1 MENKKSNCNCT
12 EKRKFERELEK
23 MSPFEIK
30 NKLIAMAQ
38 EDARKSSA
46 TFLNAGRGNPNWVA
60 TTPREAFFLLGKWA
74 LAECHITKDVGDGI
88 AGIPSREG
96 SGERFRTFL
105 EVHRNYDGAELLR
118 GAFEYLIVNHNVD
131 PNDVAHEWA
140 EAIIG
145 DQYPTPDRILRYTEL
160 LVRDYLAK
168 EMGGCQCDDDCECYE
183 GKDCG
188 CECKSKVYDLF
199 AVEGGTAAMCYAFDS
214 LFENRLLKKGD
225 TIAIMTP
232 VFTPYLEIPHLERF
246 GFNVVNISAN
256 KIEEDGLHYW
266 QYPDEEIDKL
276 RDKDVKL
283 LCVVNPSNPPSY
295 TLSQHALDR
304 IADVVHKDNHD
315 LMIITDDVY
324 GTFVPDFK
332 SLMYRLPHNTMTV
345 YSFSKYFGATGWRL
359 AVIALNQLNIFDAL
373 IEHLCD
379 KDKKA
384 LNTRYGSLTLEPEKM
399 KFIDRMV
406 ADSRMVALN
415 HTAGLSTPQQ
425 MQMSFFAAYSL
436 LDRENVYKM
445 RMQTIINNRLDALW
459 KTTGFT
465 LKPDPLRAGYYSEI
479 DIMVWAKRIYGDA
492 FCEYLEKNYEPLD
505 FVLRLANETAV
516 VLLNG
521 DGFAGPDWSVRI
533 SLANLDRKSY
543 LRIGTAI
550 RSILNEYHSEF
561 RNGGKKEEES
571 VEE

>member
-1 MENKKSNCNCT
+1 MENKTNCNCNSLVN
-12 EKRKFERELEK
+12 RDYERELEK

-30 NKLIAMAQ
+30 NRLIEMAQ

-46 TFLNAGRGNPNWVA
+46 TFLNAGRGNPNWIA

-74 LAECHITKDVGDGI
+74 LAECRRTKDVGDGI
-88 AGIPSREG
+88 AGIPTKAG
-96 SGERFRTFL
+96 SGARLLAFL
-105 EVHRNYDGAELLR
+105 ETHRNADGAQLLR
-118 GAFEYLIVNHNVD
+118 DAFEYLTLTHNID
-131 PNDVAHEWA
+131 ADEVAHEWA
-140 EAIIG
+140 EAVIG
-145 DQYPTPDRILRYTEL
+145 DQYPTPDRILRYTEV
-160 LVRDYLAK
+160 LVRDYLAQ
-168 EMGGCQCDDDCECYE
+168 EMGGCNCADDCQ
-183 GKDCG
+183 
-188 CECKSKVYDLF
+188 CKSGKSCDCDCTRHEYDLF

-214 LFENRLLKKGD
+214 LYENHLLKKGD

-232 VFTPYLEIPHLERF
+232 VFTPYLEIPHLDRF
-246 GFNVVNISAN
+246 GFNVINISAN
-256 KIEEDGLHYW
+256 KVEDDGLHYW

-276 RDKDVKL
+276 RDKSVKL

-295 TLSQHALDR
+295 TLSTHTLDR
-304 IADVVHKDNHD
+304 IVDVVQNHNHD
-315 LMIITDDVY
+315 LMVVTDDVY
-324 GTFVPDFK
+324 GTFVPEFR
-332 SLMYRLPHNTMTV
+332 SLMYHLPYNTMTV

-359 AVIALNQLNIFDAL
+359 AVVALNRLNIFDAL

-379 KDKKA
+379 KDKA
-384 LNTRYGSLTLEPEKM
+384 MLNRRYGSLTLEPEKM

-425 MQMSFFAAYSL
+425 MQMSLFAAAAL
-436 LDRENVYKM
+436 LDKQNAYKT
-445 RMQTIINNRLDALW
+445 RMQTIINNRLEALW

-479 DIMVWAKRIYGDA
+479 DIMVWAKRIYGDEFCA
-492 FCEYLEKNYEPLD
+492 FLEKNYEPLD
-505 FVLRLANETAV
+505 FVMRLANEKAV

-543 LRIGTAI
+543 LKIGTAI
-550 RSILNEYHSEF
+550 RAILNEYHDTF
-561 RNGGKKEEES
+561 RKG
-571 VEE
+571 

>member
-1 MENKKSNCNCT
+1 MECKKNTGCNGQD
-12 EKRKFERELEK
+12 KREFERELEK

-30 NKLIAMAQ
+30 NRLIAMAQ

-74 LAECHITKDVGDGI
+74 LAECHRTKDIGDGI

-105 EVHRNYDGAELLR
+105 EVHRNADGGQLLND
-118 GAFEYLIVNHNVD
+118 AFEYLIVNHNVD

-140 EAIIG
+140 EAVIG

-160 LVRDYLAK
+160 FVRDYLAK
-168 EMGGCQCDDDCECYE
+168 EMGNCQCDDDCVCNDGE
-183 GKDCG
+183 DCG
-188 CECKSKVYDLF
+188 CECKSRVYDLF

-214 LFENRLLKKGD
+214 LFENRLLKHGD

-246 GFNVVNISAN
+246 GLNVLNISAN

-276 RDKDVKL
+276 RDKKVKL

-304 IADVVHKDNHD
+304 IVDVVKKDNHD

-332 SLMYRLPHNTMTV
+332 SLMYQLPHNTMTV

-384 LNTRYGSLTLEPEKM
+384 LNTRYGSLTLEPAKM
-399 KFIDRMV
+399 KFID
-406 ADSRMVALN
+406 RMVALN

-425 MQMSFFAAYSL
+425 MQMSLFAAYSL
-436 LDRENVYKM
+436 LDRENVYKT

-561 RNGGKKEEES
+561 RDGGKKEEES
-571 VEE
+571 IEE